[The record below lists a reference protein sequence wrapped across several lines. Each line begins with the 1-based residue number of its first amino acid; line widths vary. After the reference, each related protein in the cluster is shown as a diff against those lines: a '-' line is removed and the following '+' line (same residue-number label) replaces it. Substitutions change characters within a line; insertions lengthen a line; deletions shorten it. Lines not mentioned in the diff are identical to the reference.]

1 MTSAHTR
8 MPMYAD
14 VSIRVCVYTG
24 TNRSPRLKMTC
35 AQTQRTAQR
44 PTKDSSQTSSRTT
57 LVLSLFAFF
66 ILPLLFFYFLATR
79 DSSQT
84 SSRTTLVLSL
94 FAFFILPLL
103 FFYFL
108 ATRDSSQT
116 SSRTTL
122 VLSLLVFFSLIFCIF
137 WPTRDSSQT
146 ITRTTLVV
154 LSLLALVQKSTKMLV
169 KKSTNRRLL
178 TDQLSY
184 DSWYSVSCFS
194 TKKVQLVQKKKS
206 TNTDVYLLHM
216 LSLLAFV

>member
-44 PTKDSSQTSSRTT
+44 PTK
-57 LVLSLFAFF
+57 
-66 ILPLLFFYFLATR
+66 